1 MKPETQTSLKQAI
14 RKLTYSS
21 QVKPE
26 VVETIVE
33 ELKKGEITQQEWET
47 LFNQEGADIAIEN
60 KVHTPNFIRLLTL
73 RSLIIPETL
82 TEYQKWLDIRKNKK
96 PEENQTVTLNFQQ
109 ALSSV
114 FPQQQAALGIIHLL
128 TKLQNKKISVD
139 EIYWLLSNNENK
151 NIWAKSKKEFINII
165 KHDLELIENHNNK
178 LIKTEFNEDSLIIKT
193 GIWKTLIQKWEEI
206 KKGNYQS
213 QEYKKL
219 AKLMEKLEESDLSAY
234 FYQVSDGT
242 VEKNLFYEVN
252 PAFNVSL
259 EIFGI
264 PIKKRENWIDVSTR
278 IIEEKLGIVSKET
291 KKIEHYRK
299 LYRELDRLLQAQN
312 FKEADLETERI
323 MLAVTKRKK
332 EGWLRIEDAEK
343 FPYKELR
350 SIDKLW
356 LKYSGGK
363 FGISVQQ
370 KIYQSLG
377 GTKKYNRDVWESIGD
392 RLGWRRGG
400 NWLDYSDYNFSQT
413 APSGHL
419 PKAGMVHLQIERYA
433 KLERLKNLL
442 QAQNFKEADRETREI
457 ILVVANREKEGWL
470 RVKDAEKFPCKELLS
485 IDKLWLK
492 HSGGKFGIS
501 VQQQIYQSLGGTKKY
516 NHDVWM
522 SMGYLVG
529 WRYLGLP
536 GWEWLSYSDY
546 NFTQTAQSGHLPCV
560 LSVGRD
566 WRRWQFRWLTA
577 LLVVLLLLVLY
588 FGGFRGLVWSW
599 FLAFLYLFGSFFGWV
614 LKGLVWFLGMVFGF
628 LVWFLGMVFGF
639 FGGFLGFC
647 LVFGFL
653 WVVNGVFLWVV
664 GWLEEL
670 WLVVWLWWKVEVK
683 EDWWWGIGSWLLEW
697 DVCFWVWDS
706 GGRMERVI
714 VRFVPS
720 SRSTVAQT
728 LLSRHAE
735 CNT

>member
-370 KIYQSLG
+370 QIYQSLG

-442 QAQNFKEADRETREI
+442 QAQNFKEADRETTEI

-470 RVKDAEKFPCKELLS
+470 RVKDAEKFPCKELRS
-485 IDKLWLK
+485 IDKLWLE

-501 VQQQIYQSLGGTKKY
+501 VQHQIYQNSTKKY
-516 NHDVWM
+516 NYDVWK
-522 SMGYLVG
+522 SMGDQVGWRRRDQWLSYSNYNFSQIAPPVLLPCLLSVGRGWWQWQVLDQVLLDLFHSVFLLLLLMALVLVGFLVGYGFWWFWVLVYWNFFSFGGYFRGNIGMEWLRFIWIGLFYVFCLVLLYGWVALCFVWFRWGMGYCGYLVG
-529 WRYLGLP
+529 YGFW
-536 GWEWLSYSDY
+536 WFW
-546 NFTQTAQSGHLPCV
+546 V
-560 LSVGRD
+560 LSS
-566 WRRWQFRWLTA
+566 
-577 LLVVLLLLVLY
+577 
-588 FGGFRGLVWSW
+588 GF
-599 FLAFLYLFGSFFGWV
+599 WV
-614 LKGLVWFLGMVFGF
+614 LSFGF
-628 LVWFLGMVFGF
+628 WVLGFGF
-639 FGGFLGFC
+639 
-647 LVFGFL
+647 
-653 WVVNGVFLWVV
+653 
-664 GWLEEL
+664 
-670 WLVVWLWWKVEVK
+670 
-683 EDWWWGIGSWLLEW
+683 
-697 DVCFWVWDS
+697 
-706 GGRMERVI
+706 
-714 VRFVPS
+714 
-720 SRSTVAQT
+720 
-728 LLSRHAE
+728 
-735 CNT
+735 

>member
-109 ALSSV
+109 ALSSL
-114 FPQQQAALGIIHLL
+114 FPQQQAALGITHLL

-299 LYRELDRLLQAQN
+299 LDRLLQAQN

-370 KIYQSLG
+370 QIYQGLG
-377 GTKKYNRDVWESIGD
+377 GTKENRYTKDWEVQRRKSRRYKRKEKVWESMGD
-392 RLGWRRGG
+392 RVGWRQAG
-400 NWLDYSDYNFSQT
+400 NWLYYEQLNFTQT

-419 PKAGMVHLQIERYA
+419 PASYGY
-433 KLERLKNLL
+433 
-442 QAQNFKEADRETREI
+442 DRG
-457 ILVVANREKEGWL
+457 LCW
-470 RVKDAEKFPCKELLS
+470 
-485 IDKLWLK
+485 
-492 HSGGKFGIS
+492 FGF
-501 VQQQIYQSLGGTKKY
+501 
-516 NHDVWM
+516 W
-522 SMGYLVG
+522 GY
-529 WRYLGLP
+529 GLP
-536 GWEWLSYSDY
+536 SCPDMQSVTHK
-546 NFTQTAQSGHLPCV
+546 NF
-560 LSVGRD
+560 
-566 WRRWQFRWLTA
+566 RR
-577 LLVVLLLLVLY
+577 
-588 FGGFRGLVWSW
+588 S
-599 FLAFLYLFGSFFGWV
+599 
-614 LKGLVWFLGMVFGF
+614 
-628 LVWFLGMVFGF
+628 
-639 FGGFLGFC
+639 
-647 LVFGFL
+647 
-653 WVVNGVFLWVV
+653 
-664 GWLEEL
+664 
-670 WLVVWLWWKVEVK
+670 
-683 EDWWWGIGSWLLEW
+683 
-697 DVCFWVWDS
+697 
-706 GGRMERVI
+706 
-714 VRFVPS
+714 
-720 SRSTVAQT
+720 
-728 LLSRHAE
+728 
-735 CNT
+735 

>member
-47 LFNQEGADIAIEN
+47 LFNQEGADIAIES

-109 ALSSV
+109 ALSSL
-114 FPQQQAALGIIHLL
+114 FPQQQAALGITHLL

-299 LYRELDRLLQAQN
+299 LDRLLQAQN

-370 KIYQSLG
+370 QIYQSLG

-419 PKAGMVHLQIERYA
+419 PKAGIVHLQIERYA

-442 QAQNFKEADRETREI
+442 QAQNFKEADRETTEI

-485 IDKLWLK
+485 IDKLWLE

-516 NHDVWM
+516 NEKVWE
-522 SMGYLVG
+522 SMGDRVG
-529 WRYLGLP
+529 WRRRGN
-536 GWEWLSYSDY
+536 WLSYEFSYELYEFSY
-546 NFTQTAQSGHLPCV
+546 NFSNNQTHRKTTRPTPGHLPCV
-560 LSVGRD
+560 LSVGRG
-566 WRRWQFRWLTA
+566 WRRWQFFQS
-577 LLVVLLLLVLY
+577 VLWRLEDL
-588 FGGFRGLVWSW
+588 
-599 FLAFLYLFGSFFGWV
+599 GSF
-614 LKGLVWFLGMVFGF
+614 
-628 LVWFLGMVFGF
+628 
-639 FGGFLGFC
+639 
-647 LVFGFL
+647 
-653 WVVNGVFLWVV
+653 WVVVGVGCV
-664 GWLEEL
+664 GW
-670 WLVVWLWWKVEVK
+670 EV
-683 EDWWWGIGSWLLEW
+683 IPPPFLLF
-697 DVCFWVWDS
+697 DGCSD
-706 GGRMERVI
+706 
-714 VRFVPS
+714 
-720 SRSTVAQT
+720 TTAQT
-728 LLSRHAE
+728 CRV
-735 CNT
+735 

>member
-47 LFNQEGADIAIEN
+47 LFNQEGADIAIES

-82 TEYQKWLDIRKNKK
+82 TEYQQWLDIRKNKK

-109 ALSSV
+109 ALSSL
-114 FPQQQAALGIIHLL
+114 FPQQQTALGITHLL

-312 FKEADLETERI
+312 FKEADLETERVI
-323 MLAVTKRKK
+323 LAVAKR
-332 EGWLRIEDAEK
+332 ERQGYLRKEDAEK
-343 FPYKELR
+343 FPCKELR

-356 LKYSGGK
+356 LKYSG
-363 FGISVQQ
+363 
-370 KIYQSLG
+370 
-377 GTKKYNRDVWESIGD
+377 R
-392 RLGWRRGG
+392 
-400 NWLDYSDYNFSQT
+400 
-413 APSGHL
+413 
-419 PKAGMVHLQIERYA
+419 
-433 KLERLKNLL
+433 
-442 QAQNFKEADRETREI
+442 
-457 ILVVANREKEGWL
+457 
-470 RVKDAEKFPCKELLS
+470 
-485 IDKLWLK
+485 
-492 HSGGKFGIS
+492 KFGIS
-501 VQQQIYQSLGGTKKY
+501 VQQQIYHSLGGTKEFKS
-516 NHDVWM
+516 NVWR
-522 SMGYLVG
+522 SMGERVG
-529 WRYLGLP
+529 WMDGAGL
-536 GWEWLSYSDY
+536 WLNWWDL
-546 NFTQTAQSGHLPCV
+546 NFTQTALSGHLPHLVGKHLPHNGVCCLVVDGVSIVLTCV
-560 LSVGRD
+560 LAS
-566 WRRWQFRWLTA
+566 
-577 LLVVLLLLVLY
+577 
-588 FGGFRGLVWSW
+588 
-599 FLAFLYLFGSFFGWV
+599 
-614 LKGLVWFLGMVFGF
+614 
-628 LVWFLGMVFGF
+628 
-639 FGGFLGFC
+639 
-647 LVFGFL
+647 
-653 WVVNGVFLWVV
+653 
-664 GWLEEL
+664 
-670 WLVVWLWWKVEVK
+670 
-683 EDWWWGIGSWLLEW
+683 
-697 DVCFWVWDS
+697 
-706 GGRMERVI
+706 
-714 VRFVPS
+714 
-720 SRSTVAQT
+720 

-735 CNT
+735 CAECNT